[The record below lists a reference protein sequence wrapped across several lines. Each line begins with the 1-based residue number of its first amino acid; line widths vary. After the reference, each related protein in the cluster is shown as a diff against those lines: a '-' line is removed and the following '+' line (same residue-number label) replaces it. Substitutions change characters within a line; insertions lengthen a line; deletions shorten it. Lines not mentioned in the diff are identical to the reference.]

1 MKKIVLFAA
10 VMLVSVV
17 CFAENYCEICGKD
30 ISLAKK
36 AKRCAACYFKE
47 SIGSFFEYARSKD
60 KNYYQVLAERRA
72 RRLMGETVRWNF
84 VCVNKEYFPIT
95 LVSPAGEYRLDF
107 STAISVKDKNARV
120 QIVLRDSAET
130 VVIDGDRIR
139 RRHRG
144 VYILDNVPICLP
156 GCSEMTLAIGR
167 NSVDTAQFG
176 LAAFDSEGRRMKT
189 VYGILHSGQSYD
201 LSSFR

>member
-1 MKKIVLFAA
+1 MKKIVLSAA
-10 VMLVSVV
+10 VMLVSVA

-36 AKRCAACYFKE
+36 AKCCAACYFTE
-47 SIGSFFEYARSKD
+47 SVGSFFEYVRSKD
-60 KNYYQVLAERRA
+60 KNYYQVLADRRA
-72 RRLMGETVRWNF
+72 RRLLGDTVRWNF
-84 VCVNKEYFPIT
+84 VCVNKKYFPIV

-107 STAISVKDKNARV
+107 STALSVKDKKARV

-130 VVIDGDRIR
+130 VVIDGNRILK
-139 RRHRG
+139 RHRG

-156 GCSEMTLAIGR
+156 GCTEMTLAIGR

-176 LAAFDSEGRRMKT
+176 LAAFDSEGRRRKV
-189 VYGILHSGQSYD
+189 VYGTLRSGQSYD
-201 LSSFR
+201 LSDFR